1 MLIRKFSVNISH
13 SFLPLFS
20 QFSNEVPPRGA
31 SAETEGCRPVD
42 SEILMSLQKDIL
54 PPPKSELDLVG
65 DDDDENRYETTA
77 AADLERDI
85 ARILEEQALVT
96 RRAGEIEK
104 ALAAGQGHGHP
115 LQSPQPSAKV
125 GFAAIQEMARLQER
139 ALLGSEEE
147 EEEGEEPRAAAG
159 SKQENIITFDPAAN
173 CLQLKPPSTPSKAAV
188 AVGGVGGL
196 GKFPL
201 EVPSSPIARSPP
213 APAAAP
219 AAGGR
224 VGLRRVGSQR

>member
-1 MLIRKFSVNISH
+1 M
-13 SFLPLFS
+13 PPFS

-54 PPPKSELDLVG
+54 PPPNSEL
-65 DDDDENRYETTA
+65 DDDENRYETTA

-147 EEEGEEPRAAAG
+147 EEGEESGAGG

-173 CLQLKPPSTPSKAAV
+173 CLQLKPPSTPSKA

>member
-1 MLIRKFSVNISH
+1 MTKDLT
-13 SFLPLFS
+13 FLPPFS

-65 DDDDENRYETTA
+65 DVEDDDENRYETTA

-147 EEEGEEPRAAAG
+147 EEEEGEEPRAAAG

-188 AVGGVGGL
+188 GGVGGL

-201 EVPSSPIARSPP
+201 VVPSSPIARSP
-213 APAAAP
+213 P

>member
-1 MLIRKFSVNISH
+1 
-13 SFLPLFS
+13 
-20 QFSNEVPPRGA
+20 
-31 SAETEGCRPVD
+31 
-42 SEILMSLQKDIL
+42 MSLQKDIL

-104 ALAAGQGHGHP
+104 ALAAGQGQGHP

-147 EEEGEEPRAAAG
+147 EEEGDDPRAAAG

-188 AVGGVGGL
+188 GGVGGL

-219 AAGGR
+219 AAGGGR

>member
-1 MLIRKFSVNISH
+1 M
-13 SFLPLFS
+13 PPFS

-54 PPPKSELDLVG
+54 PPPKSEL
-65 DDDDENRYETTA
+65 DDDENRYETTA

-147 EEEGEEPRAAAG
+147 EEGEESGAGG

-173 CLQLKPPSTPSKAAV
+173 CLQLKPPSTPSKA

>member
-1 MLIRKFSVNISH
+1 
-13 SFLPLFS
+13 
-20 QFSNEVPPRGA
+20 
-31 SAETEGCRPVD
+31 
-42 SEILMSLQKDIL
+42 MSLQKDIL

-65 DDDDENRYETTA
+65 DVEDDDENRYETTA

-147 EEEGEEPRAAAG
+147 EEEGEEPRAAG

>member
-1 MLIRKFSVNISH
+1 MT
-13 SFLPLFS
+13 FLPPFS

-54 PPPKSELDLVG
+54 PPPNSEL
-65 DDDDENRYETTA
+65 DDDENRYETTA

-115 LQSPQPSAKV
+115 LHSPQPSAKV

-147 EEEGEEPRAAAG
+147 EEEGEESGAGG

-173 CLQLKPPSTPSKAAV
+173 CLQLKPPSKA